1 VLSIFLVDLDLNRM
15 CMEFPL
21 DLNSLELKEDV
32 PDWARERG
40 ITTDYLYAL
49 LQDVSRFPDNQT
61 EILEHVSIEDAC
73 CVLQAFEYGTDK
85 GLINSFVI

>member
-1 VLSIFLVDLDLNRM
+1 
-15 CMEFPL
+15 MEFPL
-21 DLNSLELKEDV
+21 DLNDLELREDV

-61 EILEHVSIEDAC
+61 EILEHASVEDAC

-85 GLINSFVI
+85 GLINSSVI